1 VKKVDKF
8 SGKFKRYGQKW
19 DLTPTGVIFPSSKIT
34 DLSIRSKSNFLDIKN
49 RAVEIEN
56 LYENSSIRL
65 DARSGLGQL
74 IKHAKELSDNW
85 LLGNDDGFSYE
96 IFFLSMHLD
105 RIAVTILLLENVPD
119 KIQFLKRLKSGS
131 LNFFNRDK
139 SEAKNTLWEIEVWAQ
154 LRKRINSVKLEEPPD
169 IVVEFENSKIGISC
183 KKVYS
188 ETHVQNVLSKAVK
201 QIEKEYEFGI
211 VAINIDD
218 LLPPDVVLKMNSSDA
233 VIGRLHVFNTDFINR
248 HIRHFTKY
256 FSQSRIISAIVSTAI
271 IVDVPPER
279 PRFRNT
285 FQWTVWAVTEI
296 PERHKIQLKRFYDLV
311 MN

>member
-1 VKKVDKF
+1 MDTF

-19 DLTPTGVIFPSSKIT
+19 DQTPSGVMVPSSKIT
-34 DLSIRSKSNFLDIKN
+34 DLSVRSKSNFLDIKN

-56 LYENSSIRL
+56 LYKNCEIRL

-74 IKHAKELSDNW
+74 IKHAKELSNNW
-85 LLGNDDGFSYE
+85 LLANDNGFSYE

-105 RIAVTILLLENVPD
+105 RIAKNILLLENVPD
-119 KIQFLKRLKSGS
+119 KVQFLKRLKSGN
-131 LNFFNRDK
+131 LDFFNRDK

-154 LRKRINSVKLEEPPD
+154 LRRRINSVQLEEPPD
-169 IVVEFENSKIGISC
+169 IVVRFENSNIGISC

-188 ETHVQNVLSKAVK
+188 ENHVQNVLSKAVK

-218 LLPPDVVLKMNSSDA
+218 LLPPDVVLKMESSDV
-233 VIGRLHVFNTDFINR
+233 VIERLHGFNTAFINR

-271 IVDVPPER
+271 IVDVPSER

-296 PERHKIQLKRFYDLV
+296 PERYKAQLKKFYNLV